1 MNKFSHRV
9 NYPEVIGRLS
19 HKWLA
24 EENCNAITKIMFCE
38 ESVYSLLEMDFQGA
52 MLNNIE
58 NYIGRPNIKYGLK
71 FHFMNTFI
79 IYADMC
85 LTF

>member
-1 MNKFSHRV
+1 M
-9 NYPEVIGRLS
+9 IGRLL

-38 ESVYSLLEMDFQGA
+38 EKVYRLLEMDFQEA

-58 NYIGRPNIKYGLK
+58 TYIERPNIKHGLK
-71 FHFMNTFI
+71 FYFMDTFI